1 MFPLMYFIKEVF
13 IIEKE
18 KKYPEPEFS
27 FYLFIL
33 SRSQSCF
40 YKGENAYR
48 FKSEI
53 FWCLHSFLP
62 MDYVCLPFFR
72 LPVLVSPVFFF
83 LIIFSF
89 IKTALWST

>member
-18 KKYPEPEFS
+18 KKYPGPEFS

-40 YKGENAYR
+40 YKGENDLKKNTGDTNTGSLKNGR
-48 FKSEI
+48 Q
-53 FWCLHSFLP
+53 
-62 MDYVCLPFFR
+62 
-72 LPVLVSPVFFF
+72 
-83 LIIFSF
+83 
-89 IKTALWST
+89 T